1 MTIHGVSLN
10 APLARSL
17 LANFTAFILVAAPAH
32 AEQDTEKED
41 ETNNQVLN
49 EEAVDEVVESPESGW
64 VDSSHR
70 FATNQTMALTRWV
83 DSFFGDVEGDAETA
97 ESRLRVK
104 VSTQWDERFPN
115 QNRVTVG
122 GKIDLP
128 RLANRV
134 DLVFRGDD
142 PDELIRGDQNDPS
155 QSQVGIQVNLDESES
170 GKHRTDLTVG
180 LSSSGPKPGFKYRYH
195 TMFNENT
202 ALRFSQRAQY
212 DLDDGA
218 YATTKLDVDYVL
230 SDTSL
235 LRTQNRIL
243 LGRDAEGAEWSTNF
257 GRVRQWTDADGFERA
272 SFLYFEVQGQTKPHS
287 YVNNYQLGLRFRAQA
302 LRKFLFF
309 ELEPTFNYRVDEP
322 YAQRESAWALEAR
335 VEFLLFD

>member
-1 MTIHGVSLN
+1 MTIHGVSLK
-10 APLARSL
+10 ASVARSAL
-17 LANFTAFILVAAPAH
+17 TTCTALILMAASAH
-32 AEQDTEKED
+32 AEQPEVHED
-41 ETNNQVLN
+41 ETNTQRLT
-49 EEAVDEVVESPESGW
+49 EDTAAPLQSGW

-70 FATNQTMALTRWV
+70 FATDQTMALTRWV

-104 VSTQWDERFPN
+104 VSTQWDDRFPS

-155 QSQVGIQVNLDESES
+155 QSQVGIQVNLDESAS

-195 TMFNENT
+195 TMFNANT

-272 SFLYFEVQGQTKPHS
+272 SFLYFEVQGQTKPYS

-322 YAQRESAWALEAR
+322 FAPRKRAWAVEAR

>member
-1 MTIHGVSLN
+1 MIIHGVSSN

-17 LANFTAFILVAAPAH
+17 LTSFTAFVLVVAPAQ
-32 AEQDTEKED
+32 AEQDTLTED
-41 ETNNQVLN
+41 KTTSQELN
-49 EEAVDEVVESPESGW
+49 EEAVESPESGW

-70 FATNQTMALTRWV
+70 FATDQTMALTRWV

-202 ALRFSQRAQY
+202 ALRFAN
-212 DLDDGA
+212 
-218 YATTKLDVDYVL
+218 VL
-230 SDTSL
+230 STTLTTGPMLQRSSM
-235 LRTQNRIL
+235 
-243 LGRDAEGAEWSTNF
+243 STMF
-257 GRVRQWTDADGFERA
+257 
-272 SFLYFEVQGQTKPHS
+272 YPIP
-287 YVNNYQLGLRFRAQA
+287 
-302 LRKFLFF
+302 LF
-309 ELEPTFNYRVDEP
+309 
-322 YAQRESAWALEAR
+322 
-335 VEFLLFD
+335 

>member
-1 MTIHGVSLN
+1 MTIYGVSLK
-10 APLARSL
+10 APLAQSL
-17 LANFTAFILVAAPAH
+17 LASFAAFILIAAPVH
-32 AEQDTEKED
+32 AQQDTVTDD
-41 ETNNQVLN
+41 ETASQVLN
-49 EEAVDEVVESPESGW
+49 EEALESPESGW

-70 FATNQTMALTRWV
+70 FATDQTMALTRWV
-83 DSFFGDVEGDAETA
+83 DGFFGDVEGDAETA

-115 QNRVTVG
+115 QNRATVG

-155 QSQVGIQVNLDESES
+155 QSQVGIQVNLGESGS

-195 TMFNENT
+195 TMFDANT

-235 LRTQNRIL
+235 LRTQNRVL
-243 LGRDAEGAEWSTNF
+243 LGRGAEGAEWSTNL
-257 GRVRQWTDADGFERA
+257 GRVRQWTNADGFERA
-272 SFLYFEVQGQTKPHS
+272 SFLYLEVQGQTKPHS
-287 YVNNYQLGLRFRAQA
+287 YINNYQLGLRFRAQA
-302 LRKFLFF
+302 LRTFLFF

-322 YAQRESAWALEAR
+322 DASRKGAWALEAR
-335 VEFLLFD
+335 IEFLLFD

>member
-1 MTIHGVSLN
+1 MTIRGLSFRVLSAH
-10 APLARSL
+10 PLFAALSV
-17 LANFTAFILVAAPAH
+17 LAASAF
-32 AEQDTEKED
+32 AEQPIVEDNQTKTTALSEDTI
-41 ETNNQVLN
+41 
-49 EEAVDEVVESPESGW
+49 EARQLGW

-70 FATNQTMALTRWV
+70 FATDQTMALTRWV

-104 VSTQWDERFPN
+104 FSTQWDERLPD

-128 RLANRV
+128 QLANRV

-142 PDELIRGDQNDPS
+142 PDELIRGYQNDPS
-155 QSQVGIQVNLDESES
+155 QSQVGIQVNLDESAS
-170 GKHRTDLTVG
+170 GKHRTDLTIG

-195 TMFNENT
+195 TMFNANT

-235 LRTQNRIL
+235 LRSQNRIL
-243 LGRDAEGAEWSTNF
+243 LGRDAEGAEWSTNV
-257 GRVRQWTDADGFERA
+257 GRFRQWTNADGFERA
-272 SFLYFEVQGQTKPHS
+272 SFLYLEVQGQTKPHT

-309 ELEPTFNYRVDEP
+309 ELEPTFNYRIDEP
-322 YAQRESAWALEAR
+322 YAQRKGAFALEAR

>member
-1 MTIHGVSLN
+1 MINGVSLKVPT
-10 APLARSL
+10 APSLPATLVTLSLA
-17 LANFTAFILVAAPAH
+17 TALAH
-32 AEQDTEKED
+32 AEQQPAKG
-41 ETNNQVLN
+41 
-49 EEAVDEVVESPESGW
+49 EEPNTQALSEESVESRQSAW

-70 FATNQTMALTRWV
+70 FATDQTMALTRWV
-83 DSFFGDVEGDAETA
+83 DSFFGDIEGDAETA

-104 VSTQWDERFPN
+104 VSTQWDERFPD

-155 QSQVGIQVNLDESES
+155 QSQVGIQVNLDESAS

-243 LGRDAEGAEWSTNF
+243 LGKDAEGAEWSTNF

-272 SFLYFEVQGQTKPHS
+272 SFLYFEVQGQTKPSS
-287 YVNNYQLGLRFRAQA
+287 YVNNYQVGLRFRAQA

-322 YAQRESAWALEAR
+322 EASRKGAWALEAR
-335 VEFLLFD
+335 IEFLLFD

>member
-1 MTIHGVSLN
+1 
-10 APLARSL
+10 
-17 LANFTAFILVAAPAH
+17 
-32 AEQDTEKED
+32 
-41 ETNNQVLN
+41 
-49 EEAVDEVVESPESGW
+49 
-64 VDSSHR
+64 
-70 FATNQTMALTRWV
+70 MALTRWV

-155 QSQVGIQVNLDESES
+155 QSQVGIQVNLDERKAETS
-170 GKHRTDLTVG
+170 HRPHRGTVK
-180 LSSSGPKPGFKYRYH
+180 LGPKPGFKYRYH

-230 SDTSL
+230 SDTSS

-287 YVNNYQLGLRFRAQA
+287 YVNNYQLGLRFRAKPCANFYSSNSNPPLTIERRA
-302 LRKFLFF
+302 LCAKRECVGDRGSCRVFVIRLDLPVVRHSRGLFLRSYKFSSANAASRDLTIPLMCMILR
-309 ELEPTFNYRVDEP
+309 EDRV
-322 YAQRESAWALEAR
+322 
-335 VEFLLFD
+335 

>member
-1 MTIHGVSLN
+1 MIRGLSSGVLSAHSLF
-10 APLARSL
+10 ATLSILAAS
-17 LANFTAFILVAAPAH
+17 AY
-32 AEQDTEKED
+32 AEQP
-41 ETNNQVLN
+41 
-49 EEAVDEVVESPESGW
+49 VVEDNQTKTNAMSEESVVAGQLGW

-70 FATNQTMALTRWV
+70 FATDQTMALTRWV
-83 DSFFGDVEGDAETA
+83 DGFFGDVEGDAETA

-104 VSTQWDERFPN
+104 FGTQWDERFPN

-128 RLANRV
+128 QLANRV

-142 PDELIRGDQNDPS
+142 PDELIRGYQNDPS
-155 QSQVGIQVNLDESES
+155 QSQVGIQVNLDESTS
-170 GKHRTDLTVG
+170 GKHRTDLTIG

-195 TMFNENT
+195 TMFNANT

-235 LRTQNRIL
+235 LRSQNRVL

-257 GRVRQWTDADGFERA
+257 GRFRQWTNAEGFERA
-272 SFLYFEVQGQTKPHS
+272 SFLYLEVQGQTKPHS

-309 ELEPTFNYRVDEP
+309 ELEPTFNYRIDEP
-322 YAQRESAWALEAR
+322 YAQRKGALALEAR

>member
-1 MTIHGVSLN
+1 MTTQGVFFR
-10 APLARSL
+10 AL
-17 LANFTAFILVAAPAH
+17 LAQLLLATSGVWGATAAI
-32 AEQDTEKED
+32 AEQPELEEGAPES
-41 ETNNQVLN
+41 ETLN
-49 EEAVDEVVESPESGW
+49 EDPIAPRKSRW

-83 DSFFGDVEGDAETA
+83 DSFFGDIEGDAETA

-104 VSTQWDERFPN
+104 ASTQWDERHPN

-128 RLANRV
+128 RLADRV

-142 PDELIRGDQNDPS
+142 PDELIRGDQSDPS
-155 QSQVGIQVNLDESES
+155 QSQVGLQVNLDESDS

-180 LSSSGPKPGFKYRYH
+180 LSRSGPKPGFKYRYH
-195 TMFNENT
+195 TPLNSDT
-202 ALRFSQRAQY
+202 ALRFSQRVQY

-218 YATTKLDVDYVL
+218 YATTKFDIDYVL
-230 SDTSL
+230 SETSL
-235 LRTQNRIL
+235 LRTQNRVL
-243 LGRDAEGAEWSTNF
+243 YGRDAEGAEWSTNF
-257 GRVRQWTDADGFERA
+257 GRVRQWSNEEGFERA
-272 SFLYFEVQGQTKPHS
+272 SFFYVEVQGQTKPSS
-287 YVNNYQLGLRFRAQA
+287 YVSNYQLGLRFRAQA

-309 ELEPTFNYRVDEP
+309 ELEPTFNYRIDEP
-322 YAQRESAWALEAR
+322 YAPRAGAWAIEAR

>member
-1 MTIHGVSLN
+1 MTITGVSLK
-10 APLARSL
+10 APLAQSL
-17 LANFTAFILVAAPAH
+17 LAALATFAMMVAPAQG
-32 AEQDTEKED
+32 EEPVKTDEDTKTEA
-41 ETNNQVLN
+41 LN
-49 EEAVDEVVESPESGW
+49 EGGMQYRASRW

-70 FATNQTMALTRWV
+70 FATDQTMALTRWV

-104 VSTQWDERFPN
+104 VSSQWDERLPN

-142 PDELIRGDQNDPS
+142 PDELIRGNQNDPS
-155 QSQVGIQVNLDESES
+155 QSQVGIQVNLDESDS

-195 TMFNENT
+195 TLFNENT

-218 YATTKLDVDYVL
+218 YATTKLDVDYLL

-243 LGRDAEGAEWSTNF
+243 VGRDAEGAEWSTNF

-272 SFLYFEVQGQTKPHS
+272 SFLYVEVQGQTKPHS

-309 ELEPTFNYRVDEP
+309 ELEPTFNYRIDEP
-322 YAQRESAWALEAR
+322 YASREGAWAIEAR